1 MTREEALKRLEGTWS
16 FDVVGD
22 QVMLRELD
30 LLSAVAAVRR
40 DLAGGE
46 RPHIATGS
54 LHVAAASGD

>member
-16 FDVVGD
+16 FDMLGD

-40 DLAGGE
+40 EPAGGE
-46 RPHIATGS
+46 RSHVATGPLQS
-54 LHVAAASGD
+54 AAASGD